1 MAEANNVNTYN
12 SLLAIE
18 VRRKELQK
26 QLDEC
31 GMNIKEQW
39 GKLTSREESAPQSK
53 TQRLLE
59 FATNSVGLIDGA
71 ILGYKLY
78 RRFSQFRKK

>member
-31 GMNIKEQW
+31 RMNIREQW
-39 GKLTSREESAPQSK
+39 TKLTTKEESAPKSK
-53 TQRLLE
+53 TQRLIE
-59 FATNSVGLIDGA
+59 FATNSVGLVDGA

>member
-1 MAEANNVNTYN
+1 MAEADNVNTYN
-12 SLLAIE
+12 SLLAID

-31 GMNIKEQW
+31 EMNIKEQW
-39 GKLTSREESAPQSK
+39 TKLTAREESAPKSK
-53 TQRLLE
+53 TQRLIE

-78 RRFSQFRKK
+78 RRFSQLKRK